1 VAECRNSGGDAGRI
15 FYIADLGWGWGW
27 GWGLTL
33 CVGVLDFRRSSDGV
47 L

>member
-1 VAECRNSGGDAGRI
+1 MAECRNSGGDAGRI
-15 FYIADLGWGWGW
+15 FYIADLGWGWG
-27 GWGLTL
+27 LTL

>member
-1 VAECRNSGGDAGRI
+1 MAECRRNSGGDAGRN
-15 FYIADLGWGWGW
+15 FDIAGLGWGW

-33 CVGVLDFRRSSDGV
+33 CFGVLDFRRSSDGV